1 MAAVWPINLRPPCG
15 GRAAKL
21 CKRRSGKWRTR
32 ASSFFCWVCW
42 LSSAFVAGG
51 RRHHIAGSWPRD
63 RRGRI
68 AGKVFDCEQRLVLG
82 SILGRSLAKLL
93 VPCFAEVRVSV
104 SCRICI
110 DLFAS
115 AAGRMRT
122 DWRRPWLRPCQLP
135 FASFCS
141 PSGTP
146 PRRILRPRCFL
157 IPKRLSQN
165 EWTRQA
171 RQPFRTA
178 LH

>member
-1 MAAVWPINLRPPCG
+1 MQATFG
-15 GRAAKL
+15 QMEDT
-21 CKRRSGKWRTR
+21 GKWRTR
-32 ASSFFCWVCW
+32 ASSFLCWVCW
-42 LSSAFVAGG
+42 WSSAFVPGG
-51 RRHHIAGSWPRD
+51 WSRRRRRRMAGSWPRD
-63 RRGRI
+63 RRRRI
-68 AGKVFDCEQRLVLG
+68 AGKVFDCEQRLVLV

-93 VPCFAEVRVSV
+93 LCFAEVRVSV

-115 AAGRMRT
+115 AAGRMRA
-122 DWRRPWLRPCQLP
+122 DWWRPWLRPCQLP
-135 FASFCS
+135 FASRCS

-146 PRRILRPRCFL
+146 PRRILRPSCFL